1 MKKEYIMPTMQIVEV
16 ETENVLAVSSV
27 GVSSN
32 SADNTKEAL
41 SNDRRGGWGDLW
53 GSEE

>member
-27 GVSSN
+27 GYTTEKASN
-32 SADNTKEAL
+32 EHEAL

-53 GSEE
+53 GGEE